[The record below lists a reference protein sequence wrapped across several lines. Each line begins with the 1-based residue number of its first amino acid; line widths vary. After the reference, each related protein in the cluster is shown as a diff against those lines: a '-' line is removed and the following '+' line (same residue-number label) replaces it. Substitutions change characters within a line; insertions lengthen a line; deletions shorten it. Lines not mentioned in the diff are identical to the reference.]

1 MIRVMNQ
8 SGGWIGYG
16 PGGPG
21 ADVPQPVRDELL
33 RRRAER
39 IARRG
44 RLLARVDVYVW
55 ENGESD
61 PQVTFPEGSA
71 LSPLDGGEQIAEVV
85 RIARDALTDWR

>member
-1 MIRVMNQ
+1 M
-8 SGGWIGYG
+8 
-16 PGGPG
+16 
-21 ADVPQPVRDELL
+21 
-33 RRRAER
+33 
-39 IARRG
+39 
-44 RLLARVDVYVW
+44 DVYVW